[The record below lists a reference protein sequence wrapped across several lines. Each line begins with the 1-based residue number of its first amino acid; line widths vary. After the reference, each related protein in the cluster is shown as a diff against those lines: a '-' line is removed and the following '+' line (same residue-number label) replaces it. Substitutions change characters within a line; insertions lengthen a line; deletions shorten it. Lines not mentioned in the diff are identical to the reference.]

1 MGGRTRPPAP
11 RLQLI
16 RGQGHNSAM
25 RTALALIAALFLG
38 ARGRL
43 GLAAAR
49 AFAQVGWQVL
59 AQVRPGARGPALP
72 AIAGV
77 WWMPVAV
84 EDTAALAAQ
93 AQGAQVVVHALN
105 PAYTHKAWREEAPAL
120 MEAAIA
126 ITRQLRATLMLHYPV
141 VAGRSMAEKAVSSA
155 DHGPGNDVYYKG
167 ALMLH
172 TLRGLIGTGGS

>member
-1 MGGRTRPPAP
+1 MTTHPRFPPCTDNP
-11 RLQLI
+11 STVLI
-16 RGQGHNSAM
+16 
-25 RTALALIAALFLG
+25 LG

-49 AFAQVGWQVL
+49 AFAQAGWQVL

-126 ITRQLRATLMLHYPV
+126 VTRT
-141 VAGRSMAEKAVSSA
+141 
-155 DHGPGNDVYYKG
+155 
-167 ALMLH
+167 ALS
-172 TLRGLIGTGGS
+172 TFFIFIS